1 MDYNLAAIRELISAA
16 FNDEELATFCSDHFR
31 GVYENFAAGQTRAG
45 RVLLLIDFAER
56 NGQLDTLL
64 DEIAKAN
71 PYQFGLFADK
81 VRAEP
86 VSQFAGLTPD
96 QAAALFTRMFGLP
109 PVETAGGEAAGGEQR
124 GPRIGSIDLH
134 GSQGAIISP
143 SGPVTQTFGPMID
156 TGGGEFVGRDHIS
169 TTTGWATPEQFAAL
183 LAELRAALAQAK
195 LDAEERDIAEGDL
208 AVIDAQAGKPQPKLS
223 VIEGKLNSI
232 KTLIEGAA
240 GIGVAATSL
249 AQVVQRGIELARQLF
264 R

>member
-1 MDYNLAAIRELISAA
+1 MAYNLAAIRELISAA
-16 FNDEELATFCSDHFR
+16 FNDEELTTFCSDHFR

-45 RVLLLIDFAER
+45 RAQQLIDFAKR

-81 VRAEP
+81 VGAEP

-96 QAAALFTRMFGLP
+96 QAA
-109 PVETAGGEAAGGEQR
+109 GGEQG
-124 GPRIGSIDLH
+124 GPRIGSIDLR
-134 GSQGAIISP
+134 GSQGAVISP

-156 TGGGEFVGRDHIS
+156 TGGGAYVGGNVATGGGDFVWRDRIS
-169 TTTGWATPEQFAAL
+169 KTSGGATPEQFAAL

-208 AVIDAQAGKPQPKLS
+208 AVIETQAGKPQPKLS
-223 VIEGKLNSI
+223 VIEGKLSSI

-240 GIGVAATSL
+240 GAGVAATGL
-249 AQVVQRGIELARQLF
+249 AQVVQRGIELAQQLF